1 MDVFE
6 DTRHDIYSKASP
18 CPNAIDDHWMFNIDL
33 EQVNLNLINTAERG
47 SNYCPLEKRVKI
59 NFTEEACDRGGVLKF
74 QKCS

>member
-1 MDVFE
+1 MGVSE
-6 DTRHDIYSKASP
+6 YTKCGIYSKAYP
-18 CPNAIDDHWMFNIDL
+18 WLNAIDDHWMSNIDL

-47 SNYCPLEKRVKI
+47 STYCPLEKRVKI